1 MPVLL
6 TIVGVGKGLQSV
18 AIILILLPLLPAPH
32 IPTLTRN
39 PQSKPS
45 KTKKAHFVP
54 TGQATT
60 YLALPS

>member
-18 AIILILLPLLPAPH
+18 AIILILLPPPTH
-32 IPTLTRN
+32 THTLTRN